1 MTIDLAD
8 IESRINDGI
17 YGDDRMTDTG
27 RDDAFSALAVLL
39 AEVERLRYLLKKV
52 TGIIPHDVAKAT
64 VFSQRGDLYAH
75 KFRHEYADEAACG
88 YRPRGPYQPL
98 REEDLTCPD
107 CIDVIRAV
115 GLASENPERGEH
127 RRGEGR

>member
-1 MTIDLAD
+1 MIDLDAIKRHRARWEPD
-8 IESRINDGI
+8 DGTSLPTI
-17 YGDDRMTDTG
+17 CAHV
-27 RDDAFSALAVLL
+27 DALL
-39 AEVERLRYLLKKV
+39 AEVERLRYLLKMASGV
-52 TGIIPHDVAKAT
+52 EPRDLASGF
-64 VFSQRGDLYAH
+64 VFSQYSDPCAH
-75 KFRHEYADEAACG
+75 KFRHEYADKAACG

-127 RRGEGR
+127 RREERKS